1 MLLGAI
7 GLGRAGFGIL
17 LVLAYGLGMAGALTG
32 AGLLLLAVQ
41 RRVGRFGWA
50 TRLGARF
57 RTTGRTVTPVIVVL
71 VGIGLTVRALAGT
84 V

>member
-1 MLLGAI
+1 
-7 GLGRAGFGIL
+7 
-17 LVLAYGLGMAGALTG
+17 MAGALTG

-41 RRVGRFGWA
+41 RRVSRAGWSA
-50 TRLGARF
+50 RLAARLGRF
-57 RTTGRTVTPVIVVL
+57 RTTGTTATAGLVVL